1 MVCIAEVAVG
11 VLLWAS
17 TPHAPAAS
25 YALLPFELAFRIGFA
40 LPFGPLLGIAPT
52 GLVLLA

>member
-1 MVCIAEVAVG
+1 MG